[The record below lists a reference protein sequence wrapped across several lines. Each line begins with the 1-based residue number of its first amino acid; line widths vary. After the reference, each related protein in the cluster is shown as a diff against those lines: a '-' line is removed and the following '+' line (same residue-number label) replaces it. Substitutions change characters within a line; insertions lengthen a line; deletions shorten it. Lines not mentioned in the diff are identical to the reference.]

1 MKTYVPMYYIHFF
14 PSSSYSNTRFDVFA
28 ALQTVICPLQS
39 ELVRL
44 PTVAALAGC
53 DWPERFVR
61 CVFHFHKKSAENILR
76 ELEKLQ
82 LLHGCLG
89 FFVRMLKEDLF
100 LF

>member
-1 MKTYVPMYYIHFF
+1 MFRF
-14 PSSSYSNTRFDVFA
+14 CPSSSYSNVGFDVFA

-39 ELVRL
+39 ELVRW

-82 LLHGCLG
+82 LVYGCLFG
-89 FFVRMLKEDLF
+89 LFFF
-100 LF
+100 C

>member
-1 MKTYVPMYYIHFF
+1 M
-14 PSSSYSNTRFDVFA
+14 RFDVFA

-39 ELVRL
+39 ELVRS

-76 ELEKLQ
+76 ELERLQ
-82 LLHGCLG
+82 LVYGCLFG
-89 FFVRMLKEDLF
+89 VFFLLGC
-100 LF
+100 